1 MRFISSPMRSGR
13 IGAILATA
21 LILTGC
27 AGYHKQVGTT
37 VDAVRAGSAEAALAD
52 LEAKNADNKE
62 KDLLYYLEK
71 GELQRMTGA
80 YQPSLDTW
88 NQADEK
94 VRAWEEQAKLDASK
108 LLGNVGSVL
117 LNDTT
122 RRYDGRDY
130 EKVLLSVRLALNQLA
145 LGNWE
150 GARIEIKKM
159 HEREAVIADFRA
171 KDLEDAKASAE
182 SKGLKATSFK
192 EINGYPVE
200 ALEAPEVVALK
211 NAYESAIANYLAGFI
226 YEASGD
232 PSLAAAGYRKAIE
245 LRPNQPFLEA
255 ALAGLDGRARG
266 IWAPDPRIAAY
277 DEAVKAATDPKTGKL
292 KKGTKLPPVPKRT
305 PAVDTLVVVESGL
318 APAITSRMIPIPLPI
333 PSKSGLQ
340 IVMTP
345 ISWPVLEPVS
355 VMDQVT
361 SLNLGSEPLPL
372 TLVTSVDHMARRAL
386 ADEMPGIVV
395 RTSVRAILKGAAQK
409 VIQDNAG
416 SMGLAGTFLSI
427 AAGVAAVATE
437 QADERTWRTLPAFY
451 SATRL
456 ALTPGEHQLTIQ
468 TPSGPTTRTV
478 QVSGRH
484 AVIVLR
490 TSGNALYLAQ
500 SPYTPPA
507 PTAVAEPTPEIL
519 PAPGKK
525 AATTKKAEGSAP
537 SVPVAVTKP
546 KSETKAD
553 TKADSKSAPAKTPAA
568 TTTPVKKETAT

>member
-1 MRFISSPMRSGR
+1 MNRFFRPMRAARNWVPYWAS
-13 IGAILATA
+13 LAVA

-27 AGYHKQVGTT
+27 AGYQKQMGTT
-37 VDAVRAGSAEAALAD
+37 VDAVRAGAADAALAD
-52 LEAKNADNKE
+52 LEAKNAGSGE

-71 GELQRMTGA
+71 GELLRMKNA
-80 YQPSLDTW
+80 FQPSLDTW
-88 NQADEK
+88 NVADEK
-94 VRAWEEQAKLDASK
+94 VRAWEEQAKLDPSK
-108 LLGNVGSVL
+108 LLGNIGSVV

-192 EINGYPVE
+192 ELNGYPVE
-200 ALEAPEVVALK
+200 TLEAPEILALK

-245 LRPNQPFLEA
+245 LRPNQPFLES
-255 ALAGLDGRARG
+255 ALAELDGRAQQG
-266 IWAPDPRIAAY
+266 VWLKDPAIPAY
-277 DEAVKAATDPKTGKL
+277 EEAVKAATDPKTGKL
-292 KKGTKLPPVPKRT
+292 KKGIKLPPVPLRK
-305 PAVDTLVVVESGL
+305 PAVDTLILVESGL
-318 APAITSRMIPIPLPI
+318 APAISSRMIPIPLPI
-333 PSKSGLQ
+333 PSKGGLQ
-340 IVMTP
+340 VVMTP

-355 VMDQVT
+355 ALDQVT
-361 SLNLGSEPLPL
+361 GLSIGSQATPL

-386 ADEMPGIVV
+386 ADEMPGIIV
-395 RTSVRAILKGAAQK
+395 RTSVRAIVKGAAQK

-416 SMGLAGTFLSI
+416 SMGLAGTLLSI

-451 SATRL
+451 SAARVAL
-456 ALTPGEHQLTIQ
+456 APGEHTLTVQ
-468 TPSGPTTRTV
+468 TPSGPTTKTI

-484 AVIVLR
+484 AVVVLR

-500 SPYTPPA
+500 APYKPA
-507 PTAVAEPTPEIL
+507 AAQVIAEPEPVLL
-519 PAPGKK
+519 PVNRVDEKK
-525 AATTKKAEGSAP
+525 AVNNKPEAKKQDAGKSDAKSLGAQP
-537 SVPVAVTKP
+537 TKP
-546 KSETKAD
+546 PITSPGT
-553 TKADSKSAPAKTPAA
+553 
-568 TTTPVKKETAT
+568 VKKETAT